1 MRAISEVVSA
11 ERRQVFE
18 RLFGQAELRSKKDS
32 TRYGKSLRKAVPRDV
47 FGAWRPQASRPSAI
61 SLITG
66 QDSLRLKELVPV
78 RHERMSTSP
87 FAFFRGAALVMAQDL
102 STLPT
107 TGIEVQLC
115 GDAHV
120 ANFGVFLSPERRTV
134 FDVNDF
140 DETTRGPWEWDV
152 ARLAA
157 SLEVCGRDRGFS
169 EKQRRS
175 AVLAGVRAYREAMR
189 SFAQMGNLD
198 VWYAHVDVDALV
210 AGLDEDARK
219 GKSKGKG
226 GKSGEGKKN
235 KRALKALEKSKAKN
249 SARAVSKLTEVVD
262 GELRIVSNPPLIVP
276 LQDIVGE
283 SGVQVPADLD
293 MARVVS
299 AVLARYRQTLPPE
312 RAALVRSYRGVDI
325 AHKVVGVGSVGMR
338 AWIAVLQ
345 GATPEDALVLQVKE
359 ATSSV
364 LERFVGKA
372 PQRNH
377 GQRVVEGQH
386 AIQAAS
392 DMLLG
397 WTSLPDGKGRVRDY
411 YVRQLWDGKGS
422 PDLDRIGAKQL
433 CKLAAACGWT
443 LAHAHARTGNRF
455 AIAAYLGNSDLFD
468 EAMVTFSVAY
478 ADQNERDF
486 AAFSSAGAASS
497 PTDQTN

>member
-1 MRAISEVVSA
+1 MRSISEVMSA

-18 RLFGQAELRSKKDS
+18 RLFGQAEVRSKKDS

-47 FGAWRPQASRPSAI
+47 FGAWRPQVSRPSAI
-61 SLITG
+61 SLIAG
-66 QDSLRLKELVPV
+66 QDSHRVSELVPV
-78 RHERMSTSP
+78 RHERMSASP

-102 STLPT
+102 STVPT

-134 FDVNDF
+134 FDINDF

-169 EKQRRS
+169 EKQRRC

-189 SFAQMGNLD
+189 SYAQMGNLE
-198 VWYAHVDVDALV
+198 VWYAHVDFDSLMAEQDA
-210 AGLDEDARK
+210 DAR
-219 GKSKGKG
+219 KGKG
-226 GKSGEGKKN
+226 GKSAKSESKGS
-235 KRALKALEKSKAKN
+235 KRARKAIEKSKTKN
-249 SARAVSKLTEVVD
+249 SARAVSKFTEVVD

-276 LQDIVGE
+276 LQEIADG
-283 SGVQVPADLD
+283 SGVRVPADLD

-338 AWIAVLQ
+338 AWIVVLQ
-345 GATPEDALVLQVKE
+345 GARPEDALVLQIKE

-433 CKLAAACGWT
+433 CKLAAVCGQT

-468 EAMVTFSVAY
+468 ESMVTFSVAY

-486 AAFSSAGAASS
+486 EAFSSAGAAPAS
-497 PTDQTN
+497 TDQAD